1 MDILDPIA
9 RFLGFRTDAA
19 PVIEATREDSPAIP
33 SYSSAGLVNN
43 LSGLGAARDSGQA
56 ARPNVQRLLLT
67 DPELE
72 ALHRDTVYGRLCEL
86 MPDYATQQG
95 ISVSDG
101 TPLHDPLSARI
112 EELEL
117 LPRLARADAL
127 ARAYGRAALWP
138 VVNDSAPDLLAPLDP
153 AAVAEV
159 HAVHVLSYRD
169 FSVVEW
175 DRDVRSKRMGR
186 PLIYQVSPPQVGR
199 SYRVHASHLAVLL
212 GDPLTPGMS
221 YDHREGA
228 PLAWRWWDAIRDQ
241 ASTSAAAA
249 RAAQELSV
257 GVFKIGSARD
267 KMTGDQG
274 AAFALRMQLLSLYKS
289 VAQAIVLT
297 GPDEEYRRESIPA
310 QGFDSLSAT
319 ARQILS
325 LVTGYPEQLL
335 YGTAPAGL
343 NTDGDSW
350 WRNWTNTVNAY
361 QIRRYTSPVRWFCR
375 LLYAEAGGE
384 PDGWKVEFN
393 PLGAL
398 DSKSRAEIRSLTTT
412 ADASEIQMGVLL
424 PAEVRTRY
432 ASGRYDFELQPLDT
446 EPTEAEAS
454 AADDLDKAGQAL
466 AAMLGAPATAP
477 ATDARTD
484 GPLALCLLA
493 DLDAAGQAIH
503 AAALE
508 AVRAILPDLQAEPR
522 PHITLLYLGDQ
533 PQAGHIL
540 NSYDRARTVLAEAAP
555 VALQGGRVQVFDAP
569 PGQPAPIV
577 IEYRSRALTAL
588 AAALLRA
595 CAPAVTA
602 AQHDRYR
609 AHVTIGYADPTD
621 EQVAALEAI
630 TAPGRHLITQAVMT
644 QGDRE
649 IGRPMKLGA

>member
-1 MDILDPIA
+1 MDILAPFA
-9 RFLGFRTDAA
+9 RLFGFRTDAA
-19 PVIEATREDSPAIP
+19 PVIEAREDSPTIP
-33 SYSSAGLVNN
+33 NYSSAGMVNN

-56 ARPNVQRLLLT
+56 ARPNVQRLLLN
-67 DPELE
+67 DQELE
-72 ALHRDTVYGRLCEL
+72 SMYRDTVYGRLCEL

-95 ISVSDG
+95 VTVSDG

-112 EELEL
+112 DELEL
-117 LPRLARADAL
+117 LPRLAKADAL

-138 VVNDSAPDLLAPLDP
+138 VAEDDAASLLEPLNP
-153 AAVAEV
+153 AAVTEV

-175 DRDVRSKRMGR
+175 DRDIRSKRMGR

-199 SYRVHASHLAVLL
+199 SFRVHASHMAVLI

-221 YDHREGA
+221 FDSREGA

-249 RAAQELSV
+249 RAAQELSI
-257 GVFKIGSARD
+257 GVFKMPNAGD
-267 KMTGDQG
+267 LQVGDQA

-289 VAQAIVLT
+289 VAQAIVLR
-297 GPDEEYRRESIPA
+297 GKDEEYRRESIPA

-325 LVTGYPEQLL
+325 LVTGFPEQLL

-361 QIRRYTSPVRWFCR
+361 QIRRYAAPMRWLCR
-375 LLYAEAGGE
+375 LLYSEAGGE
-384 PDGWKVEFN
+384 PDEWKLEFN

-398 DSKSRAEIRSLTTT
+398 DSKSRAEIRALTTV
-412 ADASEIQMGVLL
+412 ADASEIQWGVLY
-424 PAEVRTRY
+424 PNEVRARY
-432 ASGRYDFELQPLDT
+432 ASGRYDFELQPLTDAPAG
-446 EPTEAEAS
+446 EGS
-454 AADDLDKAGQAL
+454 APGDLDKAGQAL
-466 AAMLGAPATAP
+466 ERLLSGAPTAP
-477 ATDARTD
+477 VTDSRID
-484 GPLALCLLA
+484 GPLTLCLLA
-493 DLDAAGQAIH
+493 DLDPAGKAVY

-508 AVRAILPDLQAEPR
+508 AVRAILPDIEVEPR

-533 PQAGHIL
+533 PQTDLLL
-540 NSYDRARTVLAEAAP
+540 NSYDRARTVLTEAAP
-555 VALQGGRVQVFDAP
+555 VALQAGRVQLFDAP
-569 PGQPAPIV
+569 PGKPSPIV
-577 IEYRSRALTAL
+577 IEYRSRALTSL

-609 AHVTIGYADPTD
+609 AHVTLGYGDPTD
-621 EQVAALEAI
+621 EQVAALESI
-630 TAPGRHLITQAVMT
+630 TAPGRHLIAQAVMT

>member
-1 MDILDPIA
+1 MDILAPFA
-9 RFLGFRTDAA
+9 RLFGFRTDAA
-19 PVIEATREDSPAIP
+19 PVIEAREDSPTIP
-33 SYSSAGLVNN
+33 NYSSAGMVNN

-56 ARPNVQRLLLT
+56 ARPNVQRLLLN
-67 DPELE
+67 DQELE
-72 ALHRDTVYGRLCEL
+72 SMYRDTVYGRLCEL

-95 ISVSDG
+95 VTVSDG

-112 EELEL
+112 DELEL
-117 LPRLARADAL
+117 LPRLAKADAL

-138 VVNDSAPDLLAPLDP
+138 VAEDDAASLLEPLNP
-153 AAVAEV
+153 AAVTEV

-175 DRDVRSKRMGR
+175 DRDIRSKRMGR

-199 SYRVHASHLAVLL
+199 SFRVHASHMAVLI

-221 YDHREGA
+221 FDSREGA

-249 RAAQELSV
+249 RAAQELSI
-257 GVFKIGSARD
+257 GVFKMPNAGD
-267 KMTGDQG
+267 LQVGDQA

-289 VAQAIVLT
+289 VAQAIVLR
-297 GPDEEYRRESIPA
+297 GKDEEYRRESIPA

-325 LVTGYPEQLL
+325 LVTGFPEQLL

-361 QIRRYTSPVRWFCR
+361 QIRRYAAPMRWLCR
-375 LLYAEAGGE
+375 LLYSEAGGE
-384 PDGWKVEFN
+384 PDEWKLEFN
-393 PLGAL
+393 PLGDL
-398 DSKSRAEIRSLTTT
+398 DSKSRAEIRALTTV
-412 ADASEIQMGVLL
+412 ADASEIQWGVLY
-424 PAEVRTRY
+424 PNEVRARY
-432 ASGRYDFELQPLDT
+432 ASGRYDFELQPLTDAPAG
-446 EPTEAEAS
+446 EGS
-454 AADDLDKAGQAL
+454 APGDLDKAGQAL
-466 AAMLGAPATAP
+466 ERLLSGAPTAP
-477 ATDARTD
+477 VTDSRID
-484 GPLALCLLA
+484 GPLTLCLLA
-493 DLDAAGQAIH
+493 DLDPAGKAVY

-508 AVRAILPDLQAEPR
+508 AVRAILPDIEVEPR

-533 PQAGHIL
+533 PQTDLLL
-540 NSYDRARTVLAEAAP
+540 NSYDRARTVLTEAAP
-555 VALQGGRVQVFDAP
+555 VALQAGRVQLFDAP
-569 PGQPAPIV
+569 PGKPSPIV
-577 IEYRSRALTAL
+577 IEYRSRALTSL

-609 AHVTIGYADPTD
+609 AHVTLGYGDPTD
-621 EQVAALEAI
+621 EQVAALESI
-630 TAPGRHLITQAVMT
+630 TAPGRHLIAQAVMT

>member
-1 MDILDPIA
+1 MNILAPFA
-9 RFLGFRTDAA
+9 RLLGLRTDAA
-19 PVIEATREDSPAIP
+19 PAIEAREDAPEIP
-33 SYSSAGLVNN
+33 GYSSAGVVNN
-43 LSGLGAARDSGQA
+43 LSGIGAARDSGQA
-56 ARPNVQRLLLT
+56 ARPNIQRLLLT
-67 DPELE
+67 DQELE
-72 ALHRDTVYGRLCEL
+72 ALYRDTVYGRLCEL

-95 ISVSDG
+95 ITVSDG
-101 TPLHDPLSARI
+101 TPLHDPLAARI
-112 EELEL
+112 DELEL
-117 LPRLARADAL
+117 LPRLAKADAL

-138 VVNDSAPDLLAPLDP
+138 VAEDDAASLLEPLDP
-153 AAVAEV
+153 AKVSAV
-159 HAVHVLSYRD
+159 HAVHVLNYRD
-169 FSVVEW
+169 FSVVAW
-175 DRDVRSKRMGR
+175 DNDIRSQRMGR
-186 PLIYQVSPPQVGR
+186 PRIYQVSPPQTGR
-199 SYRVHASHLAVLL
+199 SYTVHASHLGVLL

-221 YDHREGA
+221 FTSREGA

-257 GVFKIGSARD
+257 GVFKIGTARE

-274 AAFALRMQLLSLYKS
+274 AAFALRMQLLALYKS

-325 LVTGYPEQLL
+325 LVTGFPEQLL

-343 NTDGDSW
+343 STDGDSW

-361 QIRRYTSPVRWFCR
+361 QIRRYAAPMRWLCR
-375 LLYAEAGGE
+375 ILYAEAGGE
-384 PDGWKVEFN
+384 PDEWKLEFN

-398 DSKSRAEIRSLTTT
+398 DSKSRAEIRAMTTA
-412 ADASEIQMGVLL
+412 ADASEIQMGVLF
-424 PAEVRTRY
+424 PNEVRARY
-432 ASGRYDFELQPLDT
+432 ATGRYDFELQPLTDA
-446 EPTEAEAS
+446 PDAEESSGA
-454 AADDLDKAGQAL
+454 DLDKAGQAL
-466 AAMLGAPATAP
+466 AALLSPAPT
-477 ATDARTD
+477 ATDSRAD

-493 DLDAAGQAIH
+493 DLDPEGKAVY

-508 AVRAILPDLQAEPR
+508 AVRAILPDIEVEPR
-522 PHITLLYLGDQ
+522 PHVTLLYLGDQ
-533 PQAGHIL
+533 PQADLLL
-540 NSYDRARTVLAEAAP
+540 NSYDRARAVLAEASP
-555 VALQGGRVQVFDAP
+555 VALQAGRVQVFDAP
-569 PGQPAPIV
+569 PGQPSPIV

-609 AHVTIGYADPTD
+609 AHVALGYANPTD
-621 EQVAALEAI
+621 EQLAALEGI
-630 TAPGRHLITQAVMT
+630 TAPGRHLITHAVMT

-649 IGRPMKLGA
+649 IGRPMKLGS